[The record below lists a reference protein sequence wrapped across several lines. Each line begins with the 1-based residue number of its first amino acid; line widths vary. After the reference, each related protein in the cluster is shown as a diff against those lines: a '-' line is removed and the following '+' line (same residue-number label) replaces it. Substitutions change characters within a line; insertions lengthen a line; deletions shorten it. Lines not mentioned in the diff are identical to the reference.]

1 MGITPLLQKVFSELY
16 GEPCWNVKPGYG
28 SFLTLEFGR
37 PHLEV
42 REPTVA
48 SKDSSPKVR
57 GLLARRNIFVHGE
70 WHLWIADCAWE
81 VLSNGKH
88 VANGTTKRRMQR
100 AARLLDGQK
109 LIQFSFVSKNVQCVF
124 EFDLGATLR
133 TVPYDRKGEQWRL
146 FTPSQ
151 KVLTLRADRRY
162 QYMLSNLPT
171 DRRLW
176 KPVLN

>member
-1 MGITPLLQKVFSELY
+1 
-16 GEPCWNVKPGYG
+16 
-28 SFLTLEFGR
+28 
-37 PHLEV
+37 
-42 REPTVA
+42 
-48 SKDSSPKVR
+48 
-57 GLLARRNIFVHGE
+57 
-70 WHLWIADCAWE
+70 
-81 VLSNGKH
+81 
-88 VANGTTKRRMQR
+88 MQR

-109 LIQFSFVSKNVQCVF
+109 LIQFSFVPKNVQCVF